1 MDIDWYI
8 RGVEIT
14 KQYYRENPV
23 MREKHG
29 EVGVKACQS
38 DIINHLLYL
47 KQAAEL
53 DSPETYREYISWNK
67 TLFKNLNISEHGLLA
82 ALNVINLHLVDHP
95 NMQKIL
101 SQIIIDYDDIPLHKP
116 PEESGEQFS
125 EHSERYL
132 NYLLA
137 GEREEAFN
145 FIMDLH
151 AKGLSLQTI
160 YIEIL
165 QAVQY
170 NVGYLWHTNKVSVAQ
185 EHYITQATRLL
196 MTKLYHQNIRTRK
209 SKGKILATCA
219 PGEQHDMGLRMV
231 VDLLELDG
239 WNVSY
244 LGPNTPEAS
253 IIDYIE
259 NEKPDIVAI
268 SVTIPT
274 HIEATKNLIKRIK
287 LEYSQ
292 SKIITGG
299 YSFNNKR
306 DLWQQIDSDGFAE
319 NAIDAIKLVN
329 DLMLND

>member
-1 MDIDWYI
+1 
-8 RGVEIT
+8 
-14 KQYYRENPV
+14 

-53 DSPETYREYISWNK
+53 SSPETYREYISWNK
-67 TLFKNLNISEHGLLA
+67 TLFKNLNISDHGLLA
-82 ALNVINLHLVDHP
+82 ALKVINLHLSEEP
-95 NMQKIL
+95 NMQEIL
-101 SQIIIDYDDIPLHKP
+101 SQIIIDYEDIPLHNP
-116 PEESGEQFS
+116 PESSDKNLE

-132 NYLLA
+132 NYLLS
-137 GEREEAFN
+137 GEREKAFN
-145 FIMDLH
+145 LILDLH

-170 NVGYLWHTNKVSVAQ
+170 QVGYLWHTNKVSVAQ

-196 MTKLYHQNIRTRK
+196 MTKLYHQNIRASK
-209 SKGKILATCA
+209 NKGKILATCA

-231 VDLLELDG
+231 ADLLELDG

-244 LGPNTPEAS
+244 LGPNTPEVS
-253 IIDYIE
+253 IIDYIKD
-259 NEKPDIVAI
+259 EKPDLVAI

-274 HIEATKNLIKRIK
+274 HIEATKQLIMKIK
-287 LEYSQ
+287 QEYNQ
-292 SKIITGG
+292 IKIITGG
-299 YSFNNKR
+299 YSFIHKR
-306 DLWQQIDSDGFAE
+306 DLWQQIESDGFAE
-319 NAIDAIKLVN
+319 NAVDAITLVN
-329 DLMLND
+329 DLM